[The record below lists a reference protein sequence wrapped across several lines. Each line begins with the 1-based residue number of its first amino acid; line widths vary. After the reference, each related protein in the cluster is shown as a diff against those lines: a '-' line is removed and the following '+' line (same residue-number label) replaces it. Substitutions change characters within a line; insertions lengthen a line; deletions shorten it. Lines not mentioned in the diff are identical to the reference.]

1 MHPLA
6 TILLFLVGA
15 SMPAGESS
23 AIAKMASCEDVVCL
37 KDAYFTPHLV
47 SAGTRV
53 FYEARLLQMI
63 PRNRATETALLDT
76 LPKTAGEADSVLSF
90 TCVPIDDDD
99 DRKLRDGISRDLI
112 DIYERAAR
120 RHPEYTERLIA
131 AEPLLREAV
140 IRLSL
145 RTSA

>member
-53 FYEARLLQMI
+53 FYEARLLQML
-63 PRNRATETALLDT
+63 PRNR
-76 LPKTAGEADSVLSF
+76 
-90 TCVPIDDDD
+90 DD

>member
-1 MHPLA
+1 MTGRNPLPRQA
-6 TILLFLVGA
+6 APL
-15 SMPAGESS
+15 ER
-23 AIAKMASCEDVVCL
+23 
-37 KDAYFTPHLV
+37 
-47 SAGTRV
+47 AGTRV